1 MHPAKQRGPVP
12 LEHQTGLPPGIY
24 YQPKHVG
31 GSLGFGAKAFLQPMW
46 DQLEAEAA
54 AEAAAAAEPVAPG
67 ARANLRNFLNNFL
80 FQAETAS
87 RLVVPYNR
95 NRVYLMMQNLG
106 VSDVFIGFGREA
118 TVNDSFRIVGDGG
131 FYEPILGTTSSI
143 HMIAAAGTQNVIIV
157 EGFEA
162 P

>member
-1 MHPAKQRGPVP
+1 MHPAKQRGAVP

-54 AEAAAAAEPVAPG
+54 AAAVAAAQPG
-67 ARANLRNFLNNFL
+67 VSGRDFTLRNFLNNFL
-80 FQAETAS
+80 FQATTVS
-87 RLVVPYNR
+87 QLVVPYNR
-95 NRVYLMMQNLG
+95 ARVYIMMQNLG
-106 VSDVFIGFGREA
+106 VSNVFIGFGREA
-118 TVNDSFRIVGDGG
+118 TVNDSFQIVGGGG

>member
-1 MHPAKQRGPVP
+1 MHPKQRGAVP

-54 AEAAAAAEPVAPG
+54 AAAEAAPVAPG
-67 ARANLRNFLNNFL
+67 GAATLRNFLNNFL
-80 FQAETAS
+80 FQATTVS
-87 RLVVPYNR
+87 QLVVPYNR
-95 NRVYLMMQNLG
+95 ARVYLMMQNLG
-106 VSDVFIGFGREA
+106 ASSVFVAFGREA
-118 TVNDSFRIVGDGG
+118 TLADSFQMVGGGG
-131 FYEPILGTTSSI
+131 FYEPILGTTSSV